1 MSIFSRRKH
10 ANSTHS
16 DKVSYESSSLLKDE
30 SEEFSLPSKNVRQY
44 DEGTEKDSIS
54 VSKKSGLGRLF
65 DSFSGGQQ
73 SHRHDSMR
81 SDNSDYEI
89 VAVKDSKVYKKYRLT
104 NFWAVV
110 ILSSVAID
118 CTYLLLPY
126 PFKLNPITV
135 ICFIVYSALVG
146 LISSYFV

>member
-1 MSIFSRRKH
+1 MSIFARRKH

-16 DKVSYESSSLLKDE
+16 DRISYESSSLLKDE

-44 DEGTEKDSIS
+44 DVGTALDSIS
-54 VSKKSGLGRLF
+54 GSKKSGLGKLF
-65 DSFSGGQQ
+65 DSFSGGGQ
-73 SHRHDSMR
+73 SNRHDSMR

-118 CTYLLLPY
+118 CNYLQLPFPY
-126 PFKLNPITV
+126 KLSPITV
-135 ICFIVYSALVG
+135 ISFIVYSALAG
-146 LISSYFV
+146 LVSSYFV